1 MPSKI
6 NELFKRSVLK
16 YISLILGV
24 LSATFGLKSFLLP
37 NKFIDGGITGISMLS
52 SVLSGIP
59 LAVFIII
66 LNLPF
71 IILAYS
77 FISRDLSIK
86 AIVGISCLSL
96 SLFIIPFPV
105 LTYDRLLV
113 AVFGGSFLGAG
124 IAFAIRGGGVIDGTE
139 ILAIFLSRKLH
150 TTVGDIILIINI
162 IIFSLVAI
170 LLGVETAFYSILTYL
185 SASKTTDFIIEG
197 IEEYI
202 AVIIVSEKSK
212 ELREAI
218 LFNLGR
224 GATIFLGQRGLGNN
238 ESGPSNTEIIYTVL
252 TRLELPKLTAE
263 IKRIDPSAF
272 VVMHKVKDTIGGY
285 IKKRPQ
291 KVI

>member
-1 MPSKI
+1 MASYSFNTIKKNI
-6 NELFKRSVLK
+6 LK
-16 YISLILGV
+16 FGSLILGV

-52 SVLSGIP
+52 SVLSGLP
-59 LAVFIII
+59 LPIFIII

-71 IILAYS
+71 IILAFS
-77 FISRDLSIK
+77 NISRELSVK
-86 AIVGISCLSL
+86 AIIGISCLSL
-96 SLFIIPFPV
+96 SLIIIPFPV
-105 LTYDRLLV
+105 LTYDKLLV
-113 AVFGGSFLGAG
+113 AVFGGFFLGAG

-139 ILAIFLSRKLH
+139 ILAIYLSRKLH
-150 TTVGDIILIINI
+150 TTVGDIILFINI
-162 IIFSLVAI
+162 IIFSVVAI
-170 LLGVETAFYSILTYL
+170 TLGVEIAFYSILTYL

-218 LFNLGR
+218 LFNLNR
-224 GATIFLGQRGLGNN
+224 GATIFLGKRGLGNN
-238 ESGPSNTEIIYTVL
+238 DSEPSYTEVIYTVL

-263 IKRIDPSAF
+263 INRIDPSAF

-291 KVI
+291 NVI